1 MPTQKLNNPAGFF
14 NSLRQGILGPT
25 LTETE
30 VQGCEA
36 LTDATGGAGWPISW
50 AAYGL
55 ATAYHETAHTMQPIT
70 EYGGPMYFF
79 RMYDPYGQRP
89 KVAKRLGNSQRGD
102 GERYC
107 GRGYV
112 QLTGRANYR
121 RAGQKLGVD
130 LEAHPELALN
140 PAIAARILVAGMS
153 DGWFTQQSC
162 EACLP
167 EGEGDAQCFTVA
179 RKIING
185 RDCAPLIASYALQFQ
200 KALAAGQWQ

>member
-1 MPTQKLNNPAGFF
+1 MAARKLNNSAAFF
-14 NSLRQGILGPT
+14 DSLREGILGPT
-25 LTETE
+25 LTQSE

-36 LTDATGGAGWPISW
+36 LTNATGAAGWPISW

-70 EYGGPMYFF
+70 EYGGPKYFF

-89 KVAKRLGNSQRGD
+89 AVAKRLGNTQRGD

-121 RAGQKLGVD
+121 RAGQKLGID
-130 LEAHPELALN
+130 LETHPEFALS
-140 PAIAARILVAGMS
+140 PEIAARILVAGMS
-153 DGWFTQQSC
+153 EGWFTSHSC
-162 EACLP
+162 GSCLLD
-167 EGEGDAQCFTVA
+167 GEGDAKSFAVA

-185 RDCAPLIASYALQFQ
+185 TDCNTLIASYALNFQ
-200 KALAAGQWQ
+200 KALTAGDWQ

>member
-1 MPTQKLNNPAGFF
+1 MARKLNKPTAFF
-14 NSLRQGILGPT
+14 DSVRAGILGPS
-25 LTETE
+25 LTQTE
-30 VQGCEA
+30 VIGCEA
-36 LTDATGGAGWPISW
+36 LTSAVGAAGWPSSW
-50 AAYGL
+50 AAYAL

-89 KVAKRLGNSQRGD
+89 KVAKRLGNTLRGD

-121 RAGQKLGVD
+121 RAGEKIGVD
-130 LEAHPELALN
+130 LESHPELALN
-140 PAIAARILVAGMS
+140 PEIAAKILVEGMGA
-153 DGWFTQQSC
+153 GWFTSHSC
-162 EACLP
+162 KSCMPNDLCTPQIFSA
-167 EGEGDAQCFTVA
+167 A

-185 RDCAPLIASYALQFQ
+185 KDCAALIATYAMKFQDALQ
-200 KALAAGQWQ
+200 AGDWR